1 MVAKANVHP
10 ADAARAKLMGQH
22 LQDRLGD
29 VGIHYRTQLQQRGFS
44 RRQVQRIYQGEIESL
59 RLETLTALAKLFD
72 LSAWQLL
79 QELEAVAISTN
90 PQGRSPHLDVEPS
103 SETFLRQT
111 IQRQALETL
120 ESFLR
125 FWPTAAYAAQQ
136 NPTAPAVKLLPLIK
150 PVMTLLSDWDVRAIA
165 EVGAWVNFDPTLH
178 QSGVPDLPP
187 GTTVRVTH
195 QGYVWGN
202 PPRLLFRAQ
211 VVPGQNN
218 SP

>member
-10 ADAARAKLMGQH
+10 SDAVRVERIGQH
-22 LQDRLGD
+22 LQDRLGQ
-29 VGIHYRTQLQQRGFS
+29 VGIHYRVHLQQRGFS
-44 RRQVQRIYQGEIESL
+44 RRQVQRIYQGDLGTL

-72 LSAWQLL
+72 LSVGQLL
-79 QELEAVAISTN
+79 RELEVVSNAAD
-90 PQGRSPHLDVEPS
+90 PQDPHSPLDPAA
-103 SETFLRQT
+103 ETLLRRT
-111 IQRQALETL
+111 IQRQALDTL

-150 PVMTLLSDWDVRAIA
+150 PVMTLLADWDVRAIA
-165 EVGAWVNFDPTLH
+165 EVGDWVNFDPTLH
-178 QSGVPDLPP
+178 QSSIADLPL
-187 GTTVRVTH
+187 GTAVRVSH